1 MDVNEVS
8 DGSSGGCVGCSKMM
22 DGDIHINFH
31 RHMASAK
38 YKPANPSSSPLKA
51 RVNVRINMFAV
62 CVCLYFNRA
71 IKRHC
76 GNR

>member
-1 MDVNEVS
+1 
-8 DGSSGGCVGCSKMM
+8 
-22 DGDIHINFH
+22 
-31 RHMASAK
+31 MASAK